1 MRADSPHPAPSG
13 SSPIQAAMQGLIAG
27 RTGLWLQQI
36 IDNTPAVIYVKDLE
50 GRFLIINRRFEEL
63 FQVSKATVLGKRDH
77 DLFTSELADEF
88 RRNDDYVA
96 GSGKTLRVEESAPLA
111 DGVHTY
117 LSTKF
122 PLRDAHGQIYAIA
135 GISTDITDRIELMR
149 VEQELKTAR
158 EIQSHL
164 YPTTSP
170 EVPGL
175 DIAGAAFP
183 ALEGCGDY
191 YDFIPL
197 RNNRLGIAVGDVSGH
212 GLGPALQMVETRA
225 YLRAILEREQ
235 TPETA
240 LVQLNRML
248 ESDLPRGAF
257 VSMFLCFIDLERR
270 MLMYAGAG
278 HDGFLLRAEGN
289 ASRLMSTGLV
299 LGLPES
305 SRLRGSAP
313 WTLHS
318 GDHLILSTDGIIE
331 TLSPAGEFFGWTRVL
346 DMVRACREQSATDI
360 VHQVYEASERFADSR
375 TRTDD
380 ATLVVV
386 KVL

>member
-1 MRADSPHPAPSG
+1 MRADLPHSIPAGPAAIQTAMAGLLSG
-13 SSPIQAAMQGLIAG
+13 RP
-27 RTGLWLQQI
+27 GLWLQQI
-36 IDNTPAVIYVKDLE
+36 IDNTPAVIYVKDPD
-50 GRFLIINRRFEEL
+50 GRYLMVNRQFEEL
-63 FQVSKATVLGKRDH
+63 FQIGQETLLGKTDH
-77 DLFTSELADEF
+77 DLFPPELADTF
-88 RRNDDYVA
+88 RRNDIFVLT
-96 GSGKTLRVEESAPLA
+96 SSETLSIEEFAPHA
-111 DGVHTY
+111 DGLHTY
-117 LSTKF
+117 FSTKF
-122 PLRDAHGQIYAIA
+122 PLRDSQGHIYAVA
-135 GISTDITDRIELMR
+135 GISTDITDRVQRLRI
-149 VEQELKTAR
+149 EQELETAR

-164 YPTTSP
+164 YPATAP
-170 EVPGL
+170 EVPGF

-183 ALEGCGDY
+183 AREGCGDY

-197 RNNRLGIAVGDVSGH
+197 RHHRFGIVVGDVSGH

-248 ESDLPRGAF
+248 EADLPRGAF
-257 VSMFLCFIDLERR
+257 VSMFLCFLDLERR
-270 MLMYAGAG
+270 ILLYAGAG

-289 ASRLMSTGLV
+289 AVRLMSTGLV
-299 LGLPES
+299 LGLKES
-305 SRLRGSAP
+305 TALRGSAP

-331 TLSPAGEFFGWTRVL
+331 TLSPTGELFGWPRLL
-346 DMVRACREQSATDI
+346 DAARACRDGSAAEI
-360 VHQVYEASERFADSR
+360 VRAIHDASTRFAGTR
-375 TRTDD
+375 PRTDD